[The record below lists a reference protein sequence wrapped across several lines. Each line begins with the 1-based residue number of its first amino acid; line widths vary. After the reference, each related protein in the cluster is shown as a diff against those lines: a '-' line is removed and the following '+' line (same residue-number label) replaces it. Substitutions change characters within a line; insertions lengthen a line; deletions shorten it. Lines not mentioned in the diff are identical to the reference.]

1 VCDCNAD
8 TETGYKEDTPI
19 AETSHFF
26 TSWLQYRG
34 MIEDLRLVSVSE
46 VVSRISSLL
55 VIPLLT
61 RELQPDG
68 FGIYKSAFLVV
79 SLFLLVH
86 GFLSLEQIVLK
97 HLPERAKNDQAP
109 LIVAVFV
116 VMYSVLVFGL
126 AILFFASGTELFRTH
141 FPEITPW
148 LLEHRPLIAFLFF
161 LIPTFQFTLTLARS
175 LDRFSLFSL
184 AKSVRE
190 VLFTVVIAGLFFSTT
205 ITPQMAL
212 ATYGGM
218 TAAGTCIL
226 FVGLRDKLS
235 VTADFSGLWTQ
246 IREIA
251 VPLLPNRLMKKFGG
265 QVPDIIILS
274 VFGLSTF
281 ASWSV
286 LFTFSSLFSLIR
298 QPLTNVLNPKINQ
311 RFADDR
317 PIDEYLYQYYRVT
330 VVIAVPATIGGA
342 LLGTEIIRYV
352 FGTEYILSQILVA
365 VVLASLS
372 VQVIDALGGT
382 IFVASG
388 KAIYATYTRIISTT
402 LLLVVVAFGAFV
414 LDSLVVVAM
423 AYLLQNLCTLG
434 LDLLYQSTIVDFTT
448 PSPGVVVRLL
458 GSFAVLATV
467 VFVTRPMVTDIVSL
481 VGVVVLGA
489 TAYFLSLYVSGF
501 VRSSDIQLVKRL
513 IGV

>member
-1 VCDCNAD
+1 
-8 TETGYKEDTPI
+8 
-19 AETSHFF
+19 
-26 TSWLQYRG
+26 
-34 MIEDLRLVSVSE
+34 MIEDLRLTSIAE

-79 SLFLLVH
+79 SLFLLVR

-97 HLPERAKNDQAP
+97 HLPERSETDQAP
-109 LIVAVFV
+109 LIVAAFA
-116 VMYSVLVFGL
+116 VMYGILVFGL
-126 AILFFASGTELFRTH
+126 GVLFFVSGTELFRTH

-148 LLEHRPLIAFLFF
+148 LLDHRPLIALLFF
-161 LIPTFQFTLTLARS
+161 LVPTFQFTLTLARS
-175 LDRFSLFSL
+175 IDRFSLFSL

-190 VLFTVVIAGLFFSTT
+190 VLFTVTIAGLFFSTT
-205 ITPQMAL
+205 ITPQMAI
-212 ATYGGM
+212 ATYVGM
-218 TAAGTCIL
+218 TAVATCIL
-226 FVGLRDKLS
+226 FVGLRDKIS
-235 VTADFSGLWTQ
+235 VEADFAGFWTQ

-274 VFGLSTF
+274 TFGLRTF

-286 LFTFSSLFSLIR
+286 LFTFSSLFSLVR

-311 RFADDR
+311 RFANDR
-317 PIDEYLYQYYRVT
+317 DIDEYLHQYYRVT
-330 VVIAVPATIGGA
+330 VVISVPAIIGGG

-352 FGTEYILSQILVA
+352 FGAEYILSRILV
-365 VVLASLS
+365 VIILASLS

-402 LLLVVVAFGAFV
+402 LLLVVVALGAFV
-414 LDSLVVVAM
+414 FDSLVVVAM

-434 LDLLYQSTIVDFTT
+434 LDLLYQSTIVDFI
-448 PSPGVVVRLL
+448 SPDVGAVVRLL

-467 VFVTRPMVTDIVSL
+467 VFVTRPMVTDVVSL

-489 TAYFLSLYVSGF
+489 TTYFLSLYVSGF
-501 VRSSDIQLVKRL
+501 VRSSDIRLVKRL